1 MPFVPEELVGTTI
14 IMAMMVY
21 AGEQEGADQAL
32 APFRALDT
40 PIADM
45 IEPMPLP
52 GIYPEEDED
61 EHPIAAARNLF
72 TDSIDIDDA
81 RLILDRIAASTADMG
96 TTQIRVLGGAVGD
109 VPADATAYAHR
120 DRAIM
125 VNIAAL
131 YSDLDTAADHHR
143 WADELTEALAK
154 GVPGM
159 YVNFLEEPLEGRIH
173 EAYPENTWNR
183 LRTVKRAY
191 DPTNLFRVNNNIP
204 PAE

>member
-1 MPFVPEELVGTTI
+1 
-14 IMAMMVY
+14 MVY

-32 APFRALDT
+32 APFRGLDT

-61 EHPIAAARNLF
+61 FKPLAAARNLF
-72 TDSIDIDDA
+72 TDTIDIDDA

-109 VPADATAYAHR
+109 VPADATA
-120 DRAIM
+120 IM
-125 VNIAAL
+125 VNIAAIF
-131 YSDLDTAADHHR
+131 SDPDTAEDHHR
-143 WADELTEALAK
+143 WAESLTEALAK

-159 YVNFLEEPLEGRIH
+159 YVNFLEEPLEGRIN
-173 EAYPENTWNR
+173 EAYPPATLAR
-183 LRTVKRAY
+183 LRDVKRTY